1 MASRKKSTTEQAL
14 ERMRAANDRAR
25 VRTAAGK
32 DFDIS
37 YAPLSWFRRRWNDP
51 AIRKLFIENFIWV
64 RDAFDE
70 NKLTRLVFND
80 IQLHLLANI
89 TGRDVVIKSRRQGL
103 STFFKAVYFANAV
116 VRSGRNVRIVPH
128 DPDTE
133 AQFRA
138 DFRVMYE
145 NLPPHL
151 KPKTKYYSEDLI
163 EFRDPAKGTINSRIS
178 TASVQPGH
186 EGKGRGQTITDLHLT
201 EPPFWR
207 GDAKKAAT
215 ALLEAAQGGNVAV
228 ESTAFGIDWT
238 HSVYQQGKK
247 GEGGWTSFFFEWWW
261 KREYRIE
268 GARLAVQGGQLF
280 VLKPGETLARL
291 NARARD
297 LAKVTENEA
306 RIAPLILEHLKTRGY
321 LDAKAKPFGHEV
333 AEYIAW
339 RRAKIEELPGG
350 ESQFM
355 VEYPENDQD
364 CFEQTGRPVIQA
376 WYLKTSCEAQPEP
389 SEDRGYLIGADTS
402 LGLDHGDFAAI
413 EVIDLLTG
421 RQVHSEERKCSPDLL
436 AYRLAELS
444 DLYNGAMVAVER
456 NNTGIATI
464 RQLQKLIA
472 EERIFRYLD
481 RRLQR
486 AVEDGILTID
496 EAMEKAEFG
505 LPTTGA
511 NKGELGVFLEQAIRT
526 GEIGLSSE
534 EWCEQAKTV
543 VWFDNG
549 KWGALSGYHDD
560 RVIALAIANY
570 VRLNLEGQDVGFVGV
585 MPEAGYSR

>member
-1 MASRKKSTTEQAL
+1 
-14 ERMRAANDRAR
+14 MRAANDRAR
-25 VRTAAGK
+25 VKASTSQ

-37 YAPLSWFRRRWNDP
+37 FAPLSWFRKRWADVETK
-51 AIRKLFIENFIWV
+51 KLFIENFIWI

-70 NKLTRLVFND
+70 NKLTRLQLND
-80 IQLHLLANI
+80 IQLHLLGHV
-89 TGRDVVIKSRRQGL
+89 TGKDIVIKSRRQGL
-103 STFFKAVYFANAV
+103 STFFKAVSFANAV
-116 VRSGRNVRIVPH
+116 VNSGRNVRIVPH

-138 DFRVMYE
+138 DFRIMYE

-151 KPKTKYYSEDLI
+151 QPQTKYYSEDLI
-163 EFRDPAKGTINSRIS
+163 EFKDAAKGTINSRIS

-247 GEGGWTSFFFEWWW
+247 GEGGWRSFFFEWWW
-261 KREYRIE
+261 KREYRIQ
-268 GARLAVQGGQLF
+268 GARFERVKKDLF
-280 VLKPGETLARL
+280 LLKPDQSTAEL
-291 NARARD
+291 NGRHRD
-297 LAKVTENEA
+297 LAKVTEAETKV
-306 RIAPLILEHLKTRGY
+306 APLILAHLKTLGY
-321 LDAKAKPFGHEV
+321 AGKHAKIFGPEV

-339 RRAKIEELPGG
+339 RRAKIEELPSG
-350 ESQFM
+350 EPQFC

-376 WYLKTSCEAQPEP
+376 RYLKVTCDPQPEP
-389 SEDRGYLIGADTS
+389 VEGREYLIGADTS
-402 LGLDHGDFAAI
+402 LGLEHGDFAAI
-413 EVIDLLTG
+413 EVLDLLTG

-436 AYRLAELS
+436 AYRLQELS

-464 RQLQKLIA
+464 KQLQKLIA

-496 EAMEKAEFG
+496 EAMLKAEFG

-511 NKGELGVFLEQAIRT
+511 NKGEFGVFLEQAIRT

-543 VWFDNG
+543 VWFDNA

-560 RVIALAIANY
+560 RVMAMAIANY
-570 VRLNLEGQDVGFVGV
+570 VRLNLQGQAAGFVGV